1 MYCGN
6 PGKALIIILYPGPI
20 QTNVHQLPTLFWVE
34 WDIDS
39 VQFTLGAES
48 SQFEIR
54 LNGVF
59 TNTAFA
65 NMAGSVCPATL
76 NIHLLT
82 LGIVQNINLTHQ
94 VGQDCHSSG

>member
-6 PGKALIIILYPGPI
+6 PGKALIIILDPGPI

-54 LNGVF
+54 LNGIF